1 MSHIVAIDCSP
12 RSNASTVRSEDAFL
26 DGAMGLSTN
35 TVSLHRLLKLK
46 SIQDCRRC
54 MLCKRTGKCSID
66 DDIGE
71 ILDDIKK
78 ADCVV
83 FSTPVYFKGPSAL
96 YKMVEDRMFCF
107 LDEEGRSTLKSGKK
121 AVLIVTGDY
130 PDSDIEEV
138 ANVLSSNL
146 ETIGF
151 DMLGIITYC
160 DEQGKKPVD
169 DNNALLQEVKSLG
182 LQMRNTPTV

>member
-12 RSNASTVRSEDAFL
+12 CTDASSARIEDAFL

-54 MLCKRTGKCSID
+54 MACKKDGNCSID
-66 DDIGE
+66 DDIRE

-96 YKMVEDRMFCF
+96 YKMVEDRMFSF
-107 LDEEGRSTLKSGKK
+107 QDKKGKSILKSGKK
-121 AVLIVTGDY
+121 AVLIVTSDY
-130 PDSDIEEV
+130 SDYDIEVV
-138 ANVLSSNL
+138 ANILSGNL
-146 ETIGF
+146 ESIGF
-151 DMLGIITYC
+151 DILGVITYC
-160 DEQGKKPVD
+160 DEQGKKPVE
-169 DNNALLQEVKSLG
+169 DNAKLLHEVKTLG